1 MLPETPEWAT
11 SAWHLFVVRTPHRAA
26 LQAHLQA
33 SGVGTLIHY
42 PIPPHLQAAYV
53 SAGFAAT
60 DFPLATQLAD
70 EVLSLPMGPHL
81 SDAEV
86 NQVIEA
92 FNAFDPNTAT

>member
-1 MLPETPEWAT
+1 
-11 SAWHLFVVRTPHRAA
+11 
-26 LQAHLQA
+26 
-33 SGVGTLIHY
+33 LIHY